1 MTAAILAKRVA
12 GVVLLAM
19 AAAALPSAARAGDND
34 KKAKKADIRETTFF
48 ENTIRPLFAANCYKC
63 HSSQSGKA
71 KGGLALDTRDGF
83 FAGGEH
89 GSIIE
94 PGDPK
99 RSTLIRAV
107 SRTDSKLQMPP
118 KNALRADQVQ
128 ALAKWVKM
136 GAPWPKENA
145 TASGVAATN
154 GAKWTDVSG
163 KYEQVRKEHWSFR
176 PVRDV
181 PPLKTGPNAWAK
193 TDVDQYIRAKLTE
206 HELQPSKSADRRTL
220 IRRATFDLTGLP
232 PTPEAVD
239 AFVNDN
245 SSKAWEKVVDR
256 LLASS
261 AYGERWGR
269 HWLDVARYAES
280 TGLSRNVPI
289 YYAWRYRDY
298 VIDSFNA
305 DKPYDLFI
313 KEQLAGDLLPA
324 ATAGQRDRQLVATG
338 FLAVGQKDLNERNPL
353 QFVLNNVD
361 EQIDTTGRAFL
372 GLTIACARC
381 HDHKFDPIPT
391 AEYYSLAGI
400 FRSTEMLAGVG
411 ARRGTGDYYKSDQFL
426 NLSNPGKGAKLVADA
441 RRYSSFVNADVKA
454 ERDDDGKGDKRDRK
468 EQRHERLQQ
477 MLRQRQQQQQQQN
490 PNLQNLTPQQRKL
503 VTNLRAAARSQPEAE
518 IRPVAIGVKDGR
530 IPLDSNIFVRGEPAQ
545 RGPVVPRG
553 TITLPGLPPIGPI
566 PSDHSGRLELANW
579 VASPKNPL
587 TARVMVNRIWL
598 HLFGAGLV
606 RTVDNFGTTGEPP
619 THPELLDHLATQ
631 FMNDGW
637 SVKHMIRRIMLSS
650 TYQQAGTFDA
660 SKYAV
665 DPDNHFL
672 WRASPRRLEGEAI
685 RDGMLSASGKLDQK
699 RPVASSIQK
708 APPVDIGRAARL
720 LDRFIGGGENNVR
733 SVYLPILRGG
743 ILPPMLDVFDM
754 ADNSQVTGSRET
766 TTVAPQALFM
776 MNDRFVLA
784 QSEALANR
792 IATERVADPARVDRA
807 YMLALGRT
815 PTDAERGRALK
826 YVKEFTKDETT
837 DPKKRSRA
845 EQDAWS
851 SICQALFAS
860 AEFRYLY

>member
-1 MTAAILAKRVA
+1 MRATATVQRVA
-12 GVVLLAM
+12 GVVLFT
-19 AAAALPSAARAGDND
+19 AALLPAVAARAADND
-34 KKAKKADIRETTFF
+34 KKAKKADIRETQFF
-48 ENTIRPLFAANCYKC
+48 ETTIRPLFAAHCYKC
-63 HSSQSGKA
+63 HSSQSGKI
-71 KGGLALDTRDGF
+71 KGGFALDTRDGF

-89 GSIIE
+89 GSVIE
-94 PGDPK
+94 AGDPK
-99 RSTLIRAV
+99 YSTLIRAV

-118 KNALRADQVQ
+118 KDALSAAQVQ
-128 ALAKWVKM
+128 ALTKWVKM

-145 TASGVAATN
+145 TASGVAAKN
-154 GAKWTDVSG
+154 GAKWTDVAG
-163 KYEQVRKEHWSFR
+163 KYDQLRKEHWSFQ
-176 PVRDV
+176 PVKDV
-181 PPLKTGPNAWAK
+181 PPLKTAPSAWAK
-193 TDVDQYIRAKLTE
+193 TDIDQYILAKLTE
-206 HELQPSKSADRRTL
+206 HELQPSKAADRRTL

-232 PTPEAVD
+232 PTPEEVD

-256 LLASS
+256 LLASPTF
-261 AYGERWGR
+261 GERWGR

-305 DKPYDLFI
+305 DKPYDQFI

-324 ATAGQRDRQLVATG
+324 TTDAQRDRQLVATG
-338 FLAVGQKDLNERNPL
+338 FLAIGQKDLNERNPL

-361 EQIDTTGRAFL
+361 EQIDATGRAFL

-400 FRSTEMLAGVG
+400 FRSTEMLAGV
-411 ARRGTGDYYKSDQFL
+411 ANRRQGDFYKADGFL
-426 NLSNPGKGAKLVADA
+426 NLSTSGKGGKSVAEA
-441 RRYSSFVNADVKA
+441 TGGRYSSFASADA
-454 ERDDDGKGDKRDRK
+454 TDDGDDNGKGDKKDRK
-468 EQRHERLQQ
+468 EQRRERLQE
-477 MLRQRQQQQQQQN
+477 MLRQRQKQQDQQN

-503 VTNLRAAARSQPEAE
+503 VENLRAAARSQPEAE

-530 IPLDSNIFVRGEPAQ
+530 IPLDSNIFVRGEPEQ

-566 PSDHSGRLELANW
+566 QSDHSGRLELADWIANT
-579 VASPKNPL
+579 KNPL

-606 RTVDNFGTTGEPP
+606 RTVDNFGTTGDAP

-631 FMNDGW
+631 FQGDGW

-650 TYQQAGTFDA
+650 TYQQAGTFDEA
-660 SKYAV
+660 KYAV
-665 DPDNHFL
+665 DPDNHFF

-685 RDGMLSASGKLDQK
+685 RDGMLSASGKLDRK

-720 LDRFIGGGENNVR
+720 MDRFAGPNDVR

-784 QSEALANR
+784 QSEALAKR
-792 IATERVADPARVDRA
+792 VATERIADNARVDRA

-815 PTDAERGRALK
+815 ATDAERGRALK
-826 YVKEFTKDETT
+826 YIKEFSKDAAT

-845 EQDAWS
+845 EEDAWT